1 MTHRRNSRHFE
12 LLYSEGFVRAG
23 LVLLVGRVVRPFVP
37 VVPLALVAI
46 EFPVEGKKDVSS
58 ATVDRIDG
66 GAVGDIG
73 VEEDHVAGIS
83 LKQHILI
90 LWLVR
95 AIVLAEGLPF
105 LAHEGLFV
113 VAGIHEAERAVV
125 QTVLVL
131 HDLHCDVKF
140 SVGVPAGSLVLVQFV
155 RSVTGKL
162 VIDLILEKPAVRREA
177 G

>member
-1 MTHRRNSRHFE
+1 M
-12 LLYSEGFVRAG
+12 
-23 LVLLVGRVVRPFVP
+23 
-37 VVPLALVAI
+37 
-46 EFPVEGKKDVSS
+46 
-58 ATVDRIDG
+58 
-66 GAVGDIG
+66 GDIG

-140 SVGVPAGSLVLVQFV
+140 SVGIPAGSLVLVQFV

-162 VIDLILEKPAVRREA
+162 VIDLLLEKTGGSPRSWVRYSLVLSEIGTRRRLINF
-177 G
+177 GF